1 VLVRMWGWLS
11 SGVEE
16 RKGRAGE
23 SGVEERRTRAGES
36 VELVE

>member
-1 VLVRMWGWLS
+1 VRVWSWLS

-16 RKGRAGE
+16 SRGRAGE

-36 VELVE
+36 VGLVD